1 MSDVAYKR
9 GDTVPIE
16 ARLPADLTGYS
27 SVMFE
32 MFGGDEQ
39 VISDRAVV
47 VEIADG
53 VVAYQWDGSETD
65 RTGLYTIEWQVEW
78 DDGGV
83 ETFPKDGRDSIY
95 FYE

>member
-32 MFGGDEQ
+32 MFDGDKA
-39 VISDRAVV
+39 VISDTAIVV
-47 VEIADG
+47 DTVDG
-53 VVAYQWDGSETD
+53 VVAYQWQPSETD
-65 RTGLYTIEWQVEW
+65 RTGLYTIEWQVTW
-78 DDGGV
+78 GDGGV